1 MRYLN
6 SKLFL
11 FHLDSD
17 CENKLFSSF
26 KYYLAFENRNCTDYI
41 TEKLWKSF
49 EENIIPIV
57 LQPSRESYSHF
68 SIPKNSIIHMQDFN
82 YKSIELAKYLRSID
96 NDAEAYYNILKW
108 TYVYLKPISD
118 PSYLEPHRMCQLCKK
133 LNTFTSRVYYKD
145 LVNFFNGK
153 CYDQTII

>member
-68 SIPKNSIIHMQDFN
+68 SIPKNSIIHMQGFKAIWNDFLIVIKKGTFFIH
-82 YKSIELAKYLRSID
+82 KSA
-96 NDAEAYYNILKW
+96 
-108 TYVYLKPISD
+108 
-118 PSYLEPHRMCQLCKK
+118 
-133 LNTFTSRVYYKD
+133 
-145 LVNFFNGK
+145 
-153 CYDQTII
+153 